1 MLDEAAEFRLELG
14 VDWLIDRDKRTMC
27 KQVALVLG
35 IVAALVAIVRI
46 VVSGPLYGVAAGTV
60 ALALLFAVCERAV
73 KECSSHPNT
82 VTAVSRT
89 LYASFDSQQP

>member
-1 MLDEAAEFRLELG
+1 MLDEAAEFRLELDG
-14 VDWLIDRDKRTMC
+14 DWLIDRDDRTTCKR
-27 KQVALVLG
+27 VALVLG
-35 IVAALVAIVRI
+35 IVAALAAIVRI

-60 ALALLFAVCERAV
+60 LLALLFAVCERAV

>member
-1 MLDEAAEFRLELG
+1 MLDEAAEFRLELD
-14 VDWLIDRDKRTMC
+14 VDWLIDRDDRTMR
-27 KQVALVLG
+27 KQMYLFLGVVAIL
-35 IVAALVAIVRI
+35 AAIVRI

-60 ALALLFAVCERAV
+60 LLALLFAVCERAV
-73 KECSSHPNT
+73 RECSSHPNT